1 MKKIVSN
8 EKVDIIEYKQDKK
21 DIVKIS
27 LYKNAMIKDTT
38 DDTKYLNSDFLKITD
53 RKGNTRVLDLT
64 NGLDITNMLGKN
76 KLELRIVDK
85 TTIKPLFISE

>member
-21 DIVKIS
+21 DIIKIS

-64 NGLDITNMLGKN
+64 NGLDITNMIGKN
-76 KLELRIVDK
+76 KLEFRIVDK
-85 TTIKPLFISE
+85 TTITPLFIGR

>member
-21 DIVKIS
+21 DIIKIS

-85 TTIKPLFISE
+85 TTIKPLFIGE